1 MLAGRDTERAAVATL
16 LDSARAGAGGALVVH
31 GLPGVGKSA
40 LLADTADTASGMTVL
55 RTRGVESE
63 SPLPFA
69 ALHRLLHPVL
79 DRVGSLPTPQSRALR
94 AAFGETE
101 DGATDRFLVFL
112 AVLSLLSA
120 EADSAPVL
128 VVVDDAHWLDDASAA
143 ALLFAARRVPEES
156 VAVLFG
162 ARDADER
169 TFDSGD
175 LPTLE
180 LAGIDDAAA
189 AALLTER
196 SGSAVPADV
205 SERLVG
211 STGGNPLAL
220 VELAGILSPAQLTGR
235 EPLPAELPLTT
246 GVERAFLDRYRR
258 LPAGAQTYLLVAA
271 ADDSGGVD
279 VVERAARALDAPA
292 DALEAV
298 ERSGLLQEVGDRLE
312 LRHPLVR
319 SAVYAAATGR
329 RRRRVHAALAEAL
342 TSPADADRRAWHR
355 AAAAD
360 APDAAVVA
368 ELDAAAE
375 RSRARGGLE
384 AAAAAWER
392 AAELSVDPAGQS
404 GRLYAA
410 ARAAWLAGQASRA
423 RRLVD
428 AAIPGAAEPG
438 VRADMVRLRAR
449 IEWNTGSL
457 PLAHRMI
464 MDGAA
469 RVAPH
474 DVDRA
479 REMAMFGAAVA
490 SFGGSSGVDVD
501 PVDLAFPDL
510 ATTARTRCFADLLL
524 GLTRAAE
531 EDWAAATPH
540 LRGALTTTETL
551 QDEDLDLLPNL
562 GIAAMHLGDDGAVRH
577 HHDLLLARARSTG
590 AILMVVYSLVRKP
603 FADVPGGRWRETES
617 GMSEALQLVQA
628 SGHPGFAAMPLAWS
642 TLLAA
647 LRGDGTF
654 AERLARAEG
663 TAATHPTG
671 ILGGAAADVVRWA
684 RGVESAAHPDVALR
698 HLAAIEHGVVAR
710 MAATDRL
717 EAAVRAGRADLAQQ
731 WVRDLEVY
739 AAGVD
744 QTWAVAAAAH
754 GHALLAEG
762 EDADRWFE
770 QALVHHAGS
779 TRAVD
784 RARTE
789 LAYGEH
795 LRRSRRRVD
804 ARAHLR
810 AAAGIFEEIGAGPWL
825 DRAAGE
831 LRASGETAR
840 RRATAAPVELT
851 PQERQVATL
860 VGEGLSNREVAAQ
873 LFLSPRTIDFHL
885 RNVFTKLG
893 VASRTELTRTLTSP

>member
-342 TSPADADRRAWHR
+342 TSPADADR
-355 AAAAD
+355 
-360 APDAAVVA
+360 
-368 ELDAAAE
+368 
-375 RSRARGGLE
+375 
-384 AAAAAWER
+384 
-392 AAELSVDPAGQS
+392 
-404 GRLYAA
+404 
-410 ARAAWLAGQASRA
+410 
-423 RRLVD
+423 
-428 AAIPGAAEPG
+428 
-438 VRADMVRLRAR
+438 
-449 IEWNTGSL
+449 
-457 PLAHRMI
+457 
-464 MDGAA
+464 
-469 RVAPH
+469 
-474 DVDRA
+474 
-479 REMAMFGAAVA
+479 
-490 SFGGSSGVDVD
+490 
-501 PVDLAFPDL
+501 
-510 ATTARTRCFADLLL
+510 
-524 GLTRAAE
+524 
-531 EDWAAATPH
+531 
-540 LRGALTTTETL
+540 
-551 QDEDLDLLPNL
+551 
-562 GIAAMHLGDDGAVRH
+562 
-577 HHDLLLARARSTG
+577 
-590 AILMVVYSLVRKP
+590 
-603 FADVPGGRWRETES
+603 
-617 GMSEALQLVQA
+617 
-628 SGHPGFAAMPLAWS
+628 
-642 TLLAA
+642 
-647 LRGDGTF
+647 
-654 AERLARAEG
+654 
-663 TAATHPTG
+663 
-671 ILGGAAADVVRWA
+671 
-684 RGVESAAHPDVALR
+684 
-698 HLAAIEHGVVAR
+698 
-710 MAATDRL
+710 
-717 EAAVRAGRADLAQQ
+717 
-731 WVRDLEVY
+731 
-739 AAGVD
+739 
-744 QTWAVAAAAH
+744 
-754 GHALLAEG
+754 
-762 EDADRWFE
+762 
-770 QALVHHAGS
+770 
-779 TRAVD
+779 
-784 RARTE
+784 
-789 LAYGEH
+789 
-795 LRRSRRRVD
+795 
-804 ARAHLR
+804 
-810 AAAGIFEEIGAGPWL
+810 
-825 DRAAGE
+825 
-831 LRASGETAR
+831 
-840 RRATAAPVELT
+840 
-851 PQERQVATL
+851 
-860 VGEGLSNREVAAQ
+860 
-873 LFLSPRTIDFHL
+873 
-885 RNVFTKLG
+885 
-893 VASRTELTRTLTSP
+893 